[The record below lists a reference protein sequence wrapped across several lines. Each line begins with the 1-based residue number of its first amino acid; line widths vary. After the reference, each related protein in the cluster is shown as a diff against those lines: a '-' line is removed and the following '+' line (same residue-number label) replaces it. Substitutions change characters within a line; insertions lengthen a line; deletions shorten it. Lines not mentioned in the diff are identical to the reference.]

1 MGNVY
6 RATDPRLG
14 REIAIKTLPPELAHD
29 PAALARFER
38 EARFLAALNHP
49 NIASIYGIEE
59 HEGERFLILEFV
71 PGETLDTL
79 LARGPLSRSS
89 RRSASHSMSRT
100 RWKRRTKR
108 ASFIAI

>member
-14 REIAIKTLPPELAHD
+14 REIAIKTLPPEFAHD
-29 PAALARFER
+29 EAALARFER

-59 HEGERFLILEFV
+59 HGGERFLILEFV
-71 PGETLDTL
+71 PGETLDKL
-79 LARGPLSRSS
+79 LANGPLSVERSVS
-89 RRSASHSMSRT
+89 
-100 RWKRRTKR
+100 
-108 ASFIAI
+108 IALDVAKALEAAH